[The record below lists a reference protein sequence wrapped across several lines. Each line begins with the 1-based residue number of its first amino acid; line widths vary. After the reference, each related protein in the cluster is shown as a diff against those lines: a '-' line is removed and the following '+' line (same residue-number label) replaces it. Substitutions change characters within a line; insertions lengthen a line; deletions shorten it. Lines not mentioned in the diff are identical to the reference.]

1 MTRRLTAALSLAVG
15 VLGATM
21 VPALQASS
29 ATSVVHSFV
38 ITSNLPTSLS
48 NQLPLLRL
56 HFSDATKV
64 KNLPAL
70 RTRPALATKW
80 EQISTHE
87 VQAVVTGSLQ
97 PAAIYTIDL
106 PTRMT
111 CATSCPFTAV
121 RPRRALVAS
130 STIWEEQL
138 LAELNYL
145 PVTFTPSTSSSNPT
159 QPTSGTFTWKYPKLP
174 ASIQSQWRVGVAG
187 VLLRGALM
195 NFQSVNNLPTTGIA
209 DAPTWSDLITELRL
223 RKSATEVEYV
233 RKAALALDASFEAS
247 FAALRPG
254 VREKEVLGCALKA
267 MMDAGGEVPAIVPPL
282 ASGPRTLAATHG
294 AATNRVLKSGDL
306 FQIEVGAAYQRYNVV
321 GVHSKWLGVP
331 PPEVH
336 SAFGKLRDAL
346 DVGIGSIRTGVPVA
360 EVARK
365 VNAELEMA
373 GMYIPGRHIGYGTGI
388 GYPPT
393 WLDNLRVKETDQH
406 VLEANMLLFLFLHHQ
421 CDDGVSLLFIGEPIL
436 VKDEG
441 ADRLSTVPFSLEVN

>member
-1 MTRRLTAALSLAVG
+1 MTRASIIGMELPFEDAEYRERVDNAKRSMEAQGIDTLLLFHQESMFYLFGYDQLGYWVYQVAILSLADEKITVICREADHDLVAG
-15 VLGATM
+15 LPLVREVRTWRDDSADDPIAVTTK
-21 VPALQASS
+21 ALQDLG
-29 ATSVVHSFV
+29 VVGQGH
-38 ITSNLPTSLS
+38 
-48 NQLPLLRL
+48 
-56 HFSDATKV
+56 
-64 KNLPAL
+64 
-70 RTRPALATKW
+70 
-80 EQISTHE
+80 
-87 VQAVVTGSLQ
+87 
-97 PAAIYTIDL
+97 
-106 PTRMT
+106 
-111 CATSCPFTAV
+111 
-121 RPRRALVAS
+121 
-130 STIWEEQL
+130 
-138 LAELNYL
+138 
-145 PVTFTPSTSSSNPT
+145 
-159 QPTSGTFTWKYPKLP
+159 
-174 ASIQSQWRVGVAG
+174 RVGIELRSHA
-187 VLLRGALM
+187 LLPFYYRHLADSLA
-195 NFQSVNNLPTTGIA
+195 NSVELV
-209 DAPTWSDLITELRL
+209 DSSDLITELRL

-254 VREKEVLGCALKA
+254 VRENEVLGCALKA